1 MVTATL
7 TDKPMN
13 SLQLMFTWSS
23 LNQACYVLCSCR
35 WVLWWSMF
43 EHGTYPNTWHL
54 TIFWWSLFG
63 THFSGPVIKF
73 GPFSVPKS
81 LQFGWVKNRF
91 FFFLPLLVMAWI
103 VRVTDEHLEFHE
115 DPMNFENF
123 SPKGPWVSGQMLR
136 CRRRPRPR
144 VGTRH
149 CVSSHWGQTGPV
161 LKEDEWRCLVCFV
174 GFKNANSFFF
184 PKGLQ

>member
-91 FFFLPLLVMAWI
+91 FFFSATSRHGMDSSGHWRTLGVSRRSHELWKLLSQRSVSFGANAAVPPTTPSPSRNKTLRIVSLRPNGSRFEGRRMA
-103 VRVTDEHLEFHE
+103 VFGV
-115 DPMNFENF
+115 
-123 SPKGPWVSGQMLR
+123 
-136 CRRRPRPR
+136 
-144 VGTRH
+144 
-149 CVSSHWGQTGPV
+149 
-161 LKEDEWRCLVCFV
+161 
-174 GFKNANSFFF
+174 FF
-184 PKGLQ
+184 GL